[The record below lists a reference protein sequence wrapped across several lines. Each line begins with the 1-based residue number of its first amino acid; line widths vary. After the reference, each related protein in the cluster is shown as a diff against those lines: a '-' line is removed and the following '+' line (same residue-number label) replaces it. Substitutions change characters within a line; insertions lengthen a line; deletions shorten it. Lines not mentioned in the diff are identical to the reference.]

1 MILGSPHT
9 FVADCQPHERHK
21 RHKLTFGD
29 DICPGC
35 VRPIKESSDMA
46 IVVPIE
52 IDPVFELV
60 DIITPDIILFSV
72 SLQSDRGGEVLTY
85 RILGGVS

>member
-9 FVADCQPHERHK
+9 FVASRQLLPNDARPK
-21 RHKLTFGD
+21 VKLTLGD

-35 VRPIKESSDMA
+35 VRPIEKSSDMA

-52 IDPVFELV
+52 IDPVFKLV
-60 DIITPDIILFSV
+60 DIITPYIFLFFV
-72 SLQSDRGGEVLTY
+72 SLQFGRGGKVLT
-85 RILGGVS
+85 

>member
-1 MILGSPHT
+1 MSLTVSRTNGL
-9 FVADCQPHERHK
+9 K
-21 RHKLTFGD
+21 RHKLTLGD

-52 IDPVFELV
+52 IDPVFKLV
-60 DIITPDIILFSV
+60 DIITPYIFLFFV
-72 SLQSDRGGEVLTY
+72 SLQSDNGEKVLTY
-85 RILGGVS
+85 RILGSVS